1 MKNPSQLNNIC
12 CRIQSD
18 AEIVQ
23 FLRENVET
31 CYHPVGSCKIGN
43 DEMSPL
49 DENFRVKGVEN
60 LRVADA
66 SAMPNIISGNTN
78 APSILL
84 GELCADSII
93 NKF

>member
-1 MKNPSQLNNIC
+1 MK
-12 CRIQSD
+12 
-18 AEIVQ
+18 

-31 CYHPVGSCKIGN
+31 CYHPVSSCKIGS

-49 DENFRVKGVEN
+49 DENFRVKGIEN

>member
-1 MKNPSQLNNIC
+1 M
-12 CRIQSD
+12 
-18 AEIVQ
+18 Q

-43 DEMSPL
+43 DDWSPL
-49 DENFRVKGVEN
+49 DENFRVKGIDN

-84 GELCADSII
+84 GELCAESII